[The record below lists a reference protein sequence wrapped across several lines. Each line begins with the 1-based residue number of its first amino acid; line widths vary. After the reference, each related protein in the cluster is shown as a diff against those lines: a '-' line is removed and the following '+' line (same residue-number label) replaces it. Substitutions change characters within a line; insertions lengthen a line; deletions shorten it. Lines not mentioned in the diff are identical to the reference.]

1 MNNNITTNEIYMT
14 LTELSNILS
23 ETGYICLGHGI
34 GRSGNNDDV
43 VDSIF
48 KEGLRTKDNSLY
60 YTTVV
65 LTTPTPEIIENYK
78 EQGLVPP
85 TITKLE
91 KELNNWQHQDSK
103 KIIIAR
109 IPCKYINQSGNR
121 SDLDG
126 EMYGAFMIEKN
137 TKSGK
142 TVNYLNTKFILG
154 CYDVEKQMVRINKS
168 FEKEI
173 SKETIKRLKNGYKEA
188 LLKTK
193 NRLERM
199 EQNNNLLEEQPIQKD
214 SSITPIFMST
224 KEEIISDFGDDI
236 DWGIS
241 PSDENETKKTK

>member
-1 MNNNITTNEIYMT
+1 MNNNTTTNEIYMT

-23 ETGYICLGHGI
+23 EPGYICLGHGI
-34 GRSGNNDDV
+34 GRSGNNDNV

-78 EQGLVPP
+78 ELGLVPP
-85 TITKLE
+85 SITKLE
-91 KELNNWQHQDSK
+91 KELNNWHHQDSK
-103 KIIIAR
+103 KIIIMR
-109 IPCKYINQSGNR
+109 IPSEYINQNGNK

-126 EMYGAFMIEKN
+126 EMYGAFMISK
-137 TKSGK
+137 KSSTGK
-142 TVNYLNTKFILG
+142 IINYLNPSFILG

-199 EQNNNLLEEQPIQKD
+199 EKNNNLLEEQPIQKD
-214 SSITPIFMST
+214 STITPIFKST
-224 KEEIISDFGDDI
+224 EEEIISDFGDDI

-241 PSDENETKKTK
+241 PSNENETKKTR